1 MIILPYSTAL
11 TLARPPTVTYI
22 IIALCCVIFVLQNN
36 FPITESLMYYPDT
49 WNPLTMITSS
59 LVHGDLMHL
68 LGNMIFF
75 FAFAPALELLVGS
88 KLRYITI
95 LLFITFV
102 VGISDSISFL
112 IGDSESIP
120 TLGFSG
126 VMMGMIGLSAYL
138 MPMARI
144 RVFWWYIVFWKFFFA
159 PAWLLAIIY
168 IGLETWTML
177 TADFYDGIDVVAH
190 VTGGLAGYLY
200 GYLWL
205 KERKEETREELAD
218 EIEEIKIEQ
227 QFGRS
232 KSMSFRGR
240 KGLDQQ
246 RLIRETAKSH
256 DKFMRSIHQRV
267 TTHRDSEAI
276 LMLMDEYDHLLT
288 SIQEFEALFER
299 INEWGPSRT
308 LLCVGRL
315 IIDKLDQENR
325 SGRAVVYIEK
335 CQKASPQFILPDVSR
350 TIFYAK
356 FSIEAGKLEVARNL
370 IANPEKR
377 YSVLV
382 DREMC
387 TQLTNT
393 LASLGV

>member
-22 IIALCCVIFVLQNN
+22 IIALCCVIFLLQNI
-36 FPITESLMYYPDT
+36 FPITDSLMYYPDT

-68 LGNMIFF
+68 VGNMIFF

-88 KLRYITI
+88 KLQYIIVI
-95 LLFITFV
+95 LFVTFV

-112 IGDSESIP
+112 IGGSESIP

-138 MPMARI
+138 MPLARI
-144 RVFWWYIVFWKFFFA
+144 RVFWWYIVFWKIFFI
-159 PAWLLAIIY
+159 PAWILAIIY

-177 TADFYDGIDVVAH
+177 TADFYNGVDVVAH
-190 VTGGLAGYLY
+190 VAGGLAGYLY

-205 KERKEETREELAD
+205 KERKQETSEELAT

-240 KGLDQQ
+240 KEQDQQ
-246 RLIRETAKSH
+246 QLQRQAAKSH
-256 DKFMRSIHQRV
+256 DKFMGSIHQRV

-276 LMLMDEYDHLLT
+276 LLLMEKYDHVQT
-288 SIQEFEALFER
+288 SIQEYETLFER
-299 INEWGPSRT
+299 ISEWGPSRT
-308 LLCVGRL
+308 LLCMGRL
-315 IIDKLDQENR
+315 IIDRLDQENR

-335 CQKASPQFILPDVSR
+335 CQNASAQFILPDVSR
-350 TIFYAK
+350 TIFYAQ
-356 FSIEAGKLEVARNL
+356 FAIEAGKLEVARNL

-377 YSVLV
+377 YSALV
-382 DREMC
+382 DRTMC
-387 TQLTNT
+387 AQLADT
-393 LASLGV
+393 LTSLGA